1 MKEQRLSY
9 ELRIPVLNAE
19 QLRVMLEST
28 PDDFADEPAELSK
41 VAEVLN
47 VSTADVRRWIASRF
61 ITAAGG
67 LSTDCTTI
75 NLRKFVASFP
85 KQVHF
90 ECPISRSA
98 RELVVLYLDEIPEW
112 CRANLIWKYWIGDR
126 EFHEA
131 CGCGCEDTAAA
142 G

>member
-1 MKEQRLSY
+1 VRK
-9 ELRIPVLNAE
+9 
-19 QLRVMLEST
+19 LRVGGGDAHSSSLLATWLRSHDSAAAT
-28 PDDFADEPAELSK
+28 SARSRPDCK
-41 VAEVLN
+41 
-47 VSTADVRRWIASRF
+47 
-61 ITAAGG
+61 
-67 LSTDCTTI
+67 TI